1 MLETSFDAK
10 STSQNAVWQ
19 CFALAGPLKDTINS
33 ELLVRGAGG
42 RLCHPAVSLAIGAW
56 RMHAMSHSCLF
67 TVHCARVH
75 DTRVPMARAC
85 AWRARALDARV
96 HSLGTRVRSCAR
108 SSGTRGH
115 GMTRACAWRA
125 RAHGARERLTPAC
138 TLTRALLR
146 TGARDAR
153 ALLRAVVWHARAR
166 LD

>member
-1 MLETSFDAK
+1 MLKTSFDAK

-42 RLCHPAVSLAIGAW
+42 RLSHPAVSLAIGAW
-56 RMHAMSHSCLF
+56 RMRATSH
-67 TVHCARVH
+67 
-75 DTRVPMARAC
+75 
-85 AWRARALDARV
+85 
-96 HSLGTRVRSCAR
+96 
-108 SSGTRGH
+108 
-115 GMTRACAWRA
+115 ACAWRA

-146 TGARDAR
+146 TGARAAR
-153 ALLRAVVWHARAR
+153 ALLRAVVWHARAQ

>member
-85 AWRARALDARV
+85 AWRARALDARA
-96 HSLGTRVRSCAR
+96 HSNARASAHGRS
-108 SSGTRGH
+108 G
-115 GMTRACAWRA
+115 RACAHARGRLA
-125 RAHGARERLTPAC
+125 RAGTA
-138 TLTRALLR
+138 
-146 TGARDAR
+146 
-153 ALLRAVVWHARAR
+153 
-166 LD
+166 

>member
-42 RLCHPAVSLAIGAW
+42 RLSHPAVSLAIGAW
-56 RMHAMSHSCLF
+56 RMRAMSH
-67 TVHCARVH
+67 
-75 DTRVPMARAC
+75 AC
-85 AWRARALDARV
+85 AWRARAHGARERLTTRV

-108 SSGTRGH
+108 SSGMRGH

>member
-10 STSQNAVWQ
+10 STSKNAVWQ
-19 CFALAGPLKDTINS
+19 CFALAGPLKDTSNS

-42 RLCHPAVSLAIGAW
+42 RLSHPAVSLAIGAW
-56 RMHAMSHSCLF
+56 RMRAMSH
-67 TVHCARVH
+67 
-75 DTRVPMARAC
+75 
-85 AWRARALDARV
+85 
-96 HSLGTRVRSCAR
+96 
-108 SSGTRGH
+108 
-115 GMTRACAWRA
+115 ACAWRA

-146 TGARDAR
+146 TGALDAR